1 MRKVFWFIS
10 QYSSTPEYGLG
21 GRHYYLAQELARQG
35 HLVYLVASNSTHLLR
50 IPKNLN
56 QKFLIEQIEENFNFI
71 WMKLPVYEGAHSK
84 RRVLNWFEFSWKL
97 RQLPFL
103 KIEKPDV
110 IIYSSP
116 SLIGYLGAKNLANKL
131 KVPFV
136 FEVRDIWPLTL
147 TELGGISKKHP
158 FIKLMQWIED
168 RAYQKSNIVFSNLFN
183 AVEHMASRGM
193 DKNKFH
199 WIPNGISIP
208 EVENKEPLPQEVI
221 SQIPPDKFIIGYTGT
236 IGTANAIDN
245 LIEAAYLLKGYSEIH
260 FLLVGAGKDKKQ
272 LEELADSKGL
282 ANITFIQPIPKKQ
295 VQSII
300 KSFDVCFIGS
310 QNVSLYRF
318 GVAPNKIPEYLYS
331 GKPIIHAYSG
341 AGCLI
346 EKSNSGFS
354 IPSGDS
360 KLLAETI
367 LKMYKLNNEER
378 LKMGANGHEFAIH
391 YLSYTQISKKLY
403 NAIFGD

>member
-1 MRKVFWFIS
+1 MRKVFWFINE
-10 QYSSTPEYGLG
+10 YSSTPEYGLG

-35 HLVYLVASNSTHLLR
+35 HLVYVVASNSHHLLR
-50 IPKNLN
+50 VQKNLSN
-56 QKFLIEQIEENFNFI
+56 SFLIEEIEENFNFI
-71 WMKLPVYEGAHSK
+71 WVKLPMYKGAHSR
-84 RRVLNWFEFSWKL
+84 RRVFNWFEFSWKL
-97 RQLPFL
+97 RKLESL
-103 KIEKPDV
+103 DIDKPDV

-116 SLIGYLGAKNLANKL
+116 SLIGYIGAKALANNFNI
-131 KVPFV
+131 PFV

-158 FIKLMQWIED
+158 LIKLMQWIED
-168 RAYQKSNIVFSNLFN
+168 RAYKKSNIVFSNLFN
-183 AVEHMASRGM
+183 AVEHMVSRGM

-208 EVENKEPLPQEVI
+208 EVENKEPLSQEVL
-221 SQIPPDKFIIGYTGT
+221 SRIPPNKFIVGYTGT

-245 LIEAAYLLKGYSEIH
+245 LIEAAYLLKSYSKIH
-260 FLLVGAGKDKKQ
+260 FLLVGTGKDKKQ
-272 LEELADSKGL
+272 LEKLAERKGL
-282 ANITFIQPIPKKQ
+282 TNITFIKPIPKRQ

-300 KSFDVCFIGS
+300 EFFDVCFIGS

-318 GVAPNKIPEYLYS
+318 GVSPNKIPEYLYS

-346 EKSNSGFS
+346 EKSGGGRS

-360 KLLAETI
+360 QILSDTI
-367 LKMYKLNNEER
+367 LKIYYLTDEER
-378 LKMGANGHEFAIH
+378 LEMGKKGRDFAVK
-391 YLSYTQISKKLY
+391 YLSYTQISKKLF

>member
-1 MRKVFWFIS
+1 MRKVFWFINE
-10 QYSSTPEYGLG
+10 YSSTPEYGLG

-35 HLVYLVASNSTHLLR
+35 HLVYVIASNSHHLLR
-50 IPKNLN
+50 VSKNLSEN
-56 QKFLIEQIEENFNFI
+56 FLIEKIEDNFNFI
-71 WMKLPVYEGAHSK
+71 WVKLPAYDGAHSR

-97 RQLPFL
+97 RKLASL

-116 SLIGYLGAKNLANKL
+116 SLIGYMGAKNLANKFE
-131 KVPFV
+131 VPFV

-168 RAYQKSNIVFSNLFN
+168 RAYQKSDIVFSNLFN
-183 AVEHMASRGM
+183 AVEHMVSRGM
-193 DKNKFH
+193 DENKFH

-208 EVENKEPLPQEVI
+208 EVENKEPLLEEVI
-221 SQIPPDKFIIGYTGT
+221 SQIPTDKFIIGYTGT

-245 LIEAAYLLKGYSEIH
+245 LIEAANLLKDYPEIH
-260 FLLVGAGKDKKQ
+260 FLLVGGGKDKKQ
-272 LEELADSKGL
+272 LEDLVKNNRL
-282 ANITFIQPIPKKQ
+282 MNVTFIEPIPKKQ

-300 KSFDVCFIGS
+300 ELFDVCFIGS
-310 QNVSLYRF
+310 QNISLYRF
-318 GVAPNKIPEYLYS
+318 GVAPNKVPEYLYS
-331 GKPIIHAYSG
+331 GKPIVHAYSG

-346 EKSNSGFS
+346 EKSMSGFS

-360 KLLAETI
+360 QLLSDAI
-367 LKMYKLNNEER
+367 LKIYYLTDEER
-378 LKMGANGHEFAIH
+378 LEMGKKGRDFAVK
-391 YLSYTQISKKLY
+391 YLSYTQISKKLF

>member
-1 MRKVFWFIS
+1 MRKVFWFIN

-35 HLVYLVASNSTHLLR
+35 HLVYVIASNSHHLLR
-50 IPKNLN
+50 VPKHLSEN
-56 QKFLIEQIEENFNFI
+56 FLVERIEDNFNFI
-71 WMKLPVYEGAHSK
+71 WVKLPVYDGAHSR

-97 RQLPFL
+97 GKLASL

-116 SLIGYLGAKNLANKL
+116 SLIGYIGAKKLANKFG
-131 KVPFV
+131 VPFV

-158 FIKLMQWIED
+158 FINFMQWIED
-168 RAYQKSNIVFSNLFN
+168 RAYQKSDIVFSNLFN
-183 AVEHMASRGM
+183 AVEHMVSRGM

-208 EVENKEPLPQEVI
+208 EVENKEPLSDKVI
-221 SQIPPDKFIIGYTGT
+221 SQIPADKFIIGYTGT

-245 LIEAAYLLKGYSEIH
+245 LIEAANLLKDYPKIH
-260 FLLVGAGKDKKQ
+260 FLLVGGGKDKKH
-272 LEELADSKGL
+272 LEDLVKNNGL
-282 ANITFIQPIPKKQ
+282 INVTFIESIPKKQ

-300 KSFDVCFIGS
+300 ELFDICFIGS
-310 QNVSLYRF
+310 QNISLYRF
-318 GVAPNKIPEYLYS
+318 GVAPNKVPEYLYS
-331 GKPIIHAYSG
+331 GKPIVHAYSG

-346 EKSNSGFS
+346 EKSMSGFS

-360 KLLAETI
+360 QLLSEAI
-367 LKMYKLNNEER
+367 LKLYHLSDETR
-378 LKMGANGHEFAIH
+378 LEMGRNGHEFAVN
-391 YLSYTQISKKLY
+391 YLSYTQISKKLFK
-403 NAIFGD
+403 AIFGD